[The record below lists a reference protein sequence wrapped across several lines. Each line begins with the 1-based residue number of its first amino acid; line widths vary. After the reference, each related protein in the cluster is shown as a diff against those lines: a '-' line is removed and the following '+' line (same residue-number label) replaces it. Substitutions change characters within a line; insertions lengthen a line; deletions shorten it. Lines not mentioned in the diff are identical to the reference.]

1 MTEGAVDDDA
11 REDEDHRQDPGQVGD
26 VLLWRESG
34 VMVVND
40 RRKVNDDVAQ
50 ERQRHQCQA
59 DAHQQG
65 KPIDL
70 VPDGARGLYH

>member
-1 MTEGAVDDDA
+1 MTEGAVNHDA

-40 RRKVNDDVAQ
+40 RREVNDDVAQ

-59 DAHQQG
+59 DTHEQR

-70 VPDGARGLYH
+70 IPDGARGLYH